1 MSVIQLSSSLKVTI
15 DSFLT
20 LPCQLEFCELCEV
33 SKTLQ
38 THSKVLKL
46 HLTSLITTT
55 LFLKDV
61 LKQLSYSYLLC
72 LEDVEIY
79 TLWQLFCSY
88 FKSCL

>member
-1 MSVIQLSSSLKVTI
+1 MSVLQLRSSSRVTI

-20 LPCQLEFCELCEV
+20 LACQLEFCELCKV
-33 SKTLQ
+33 SKSLQ

-46 HLTSLITTT
+46 HLTCLITTT

-72 LEDVEIY
+72 LEDVEVY
-79 TLWQLFCSY
+79 ALCQLICSY